1 MAEDPFNSYMNV
13 QVSLL
18 SIYLRSSALFSLLST
33 LSSTMFNLNAHSIL
47 YSNVFQ
53 KGELTLHRISRYQI
67 VRSTTVCLQLQ
78 VVKRHREPHWST
90 NHTLLLH
97 VHLLGFFVVVF
108 CNSARR
114 IIWSSLIL
122 NFPLFFNF
130 LYSST
135 SGPALTDWWL
145 VHLGAF
151 IYWHCIEVACT
162 SQSTTASST
171 LCWKSTPRQRSSDIF
186 PTSRQRKKENYVE
199 TSSVRQFHRGGWI
212 VLGYIMQCEVITR
225 GEEAALTSHDPL
237 LWHRQGRYFNVVL
250 VVRWSGSGLLW

>member
-135 SGPALTDWWL
+135 SGPALTDRSGSFYLLTLHWGC
-145 VHLGAF
+145 VHF
-151 IYWHCIEVACT
+151 SI
-162 SQSTTASST
+162 
-171 LCWKSTPRQRSSDIF
+171 D
-186 PTSRQRKKENYVE
+186 
-199 TSSVRQFHRGGWI
+199 HRIKYI
-212 VLGYIMQCEVITR
+212 VLEINPKAT
-225 GEEAALTSHDPL
+225 LF
-237 LWHRQGRYFNVVL
+237 WYFPNKSAEKERELCRNKLSATVP
-250 VVRWSGSGLLW
+250 

>member
-122 NFPLFFNF
+122 NFLYF
-130 LYSST
+130 LTFCTVQLQDLHWPTDDWCIWELLSTDTALRLRALLNRPPHQVHCAGNQPQGNALLIFSQQVGRERKRIMSKQAQCDSS
-135 SGPALTDWWL
+135 
-145 VHLGAF
+145 
-151 IYWHCIEVACT
+151 IEAGGSCW
-162 SQSTTASST
+162 AT
-171 LCWKSTPRQRSSDIF
+171 LCSVKS
-186 PTSRQRKKENYVE
+186 
-199 TSSVRQFHRGGWI
+199 
-212 VLGYIMQCEVITR
+212 
-225 GEEAALTSHDPL
+225 
-237 LWHRQGRYFNVVL
+237 
-250 VVRWSGSGLLW
+250 